1 MTNISQKTE
10 PPPESMGEFVRTIVF
25 AVLIALVIRTFLF
38 EPFNIPSSSM
48 VPTLLVGDYLF
59 VSKYSYGYA
68 GRGTF
73 SWGWGPV
80 SITLPPYEG
89 RVFENQEPKRGDV
102 IVFKWPKDNQTDYIK
117 RLIGLPG
124 DHVQMK
130 DGMLYIN
137 GKVVPREQLPEPTTE
152 PGEPPSTDVTDYLEH
167 LPDGPT
173 HLIRKENGVSDPLDN
188 TPEFIVPPHHYFMMG
203 DNRDNSADSRS
214 PTGDVGYVPEE
225 NLVGKARIIF
235 FSLDEDTHF
244 WEIWKWPWAIR
255 WHRLFRVII

>member
-1 MTNISQKTE
+1 MTNSSNTTQ
-10 PPPESMGEFVRTIVF
+10 PPRESIGEFIRTIVF
-25 AVLIALVIRTFLF
+25 AVIIALVIRAFAF

-59 VSKYSYGYA
+59 VSKYSYGYS

-73 SWGWGPV
+73 SWGWGPL
-80 SITLPPYEG
+80 SITLPPYHG
-89 RVFENQEPKRGDV
+89 RILESHGPARGDV

-137 GKVVPREQLPEPTTE
+137 DKVVPREQLPEPVTS
-152 PGEPPSTDVTDYLEH
+152 PGEQTPTDVTDYIEH
-167 LPDGPT
+167 LPGGVD
-173 HLIRKENGVSDPLDN
+173 HVIRKENGHDDPLDN
-188 TPEFIVPPHHYFMMG
+188 TPEFVVPPNHYFMMG
-203 DNRDNSADSRS
+203 DNRDNSQDSR
-214 PTGDVGYVPEE
+214 TDNVGYVPEE

-244 WEIWKWPWAIR
+244 WEFWKWPWAIR
-255 WHRLFRVII
+255 WSRIVQVIT